1 MTEYKYFAKTVH
13 LQKQHHGGLPRLLII
28 TQANEYVEIVM
39 GEAQAK
45 LIEPEIVEPC
55 A

>member
-13 LQKQHHGGLPRLLII
+13 IQKHHSGLPRLLIY
-28 TQANEYVEIVM
+28 TQANELVEIVM

-45 LIEPEIVEPC
+45 LVEHEIVEPC

>member
-1 MTEYKYFAKTVH
+1 MNEYKYFAKTVH
-13 LQKQHHGGLPRLLII
+13 IQKTHHGGLPRLLIY
-28 TQANEYVEIVM
+28 TQANELVEIVM

>member
-1 MTEYKYFAKTVH
+1 MIERKYFARMVH
-13 LQKQHHGGLPRLLII
+13 FQRDHSGLPRLFIH
-28 TQANEYVEIVM
+28 TQDNELVEIVM